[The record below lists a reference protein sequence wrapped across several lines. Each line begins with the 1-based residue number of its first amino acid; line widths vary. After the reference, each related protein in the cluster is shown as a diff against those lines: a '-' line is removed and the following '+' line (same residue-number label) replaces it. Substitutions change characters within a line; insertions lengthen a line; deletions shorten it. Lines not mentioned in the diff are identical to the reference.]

1 MIETLQSLRFIFIMM
16 ILMSHFAYRGIGPFD
31 AGGDCG
37 VAFFFMLSGFVISL
51 GYGRQVREGTFHYG
65 HFLRKRFWKLYPLHL
80 LCLLFW
86 LIISKNAIDVRVVL
100 NLLLLQSWI
109 PDAGYYFSC
118 NSVSWFL
125 SGLFFCYLLFP
136 WAYKHVS
143 KGWGA
148 CVLAAYVMVCLLTP
162 YEKVNAILYVNP
174 LVRFVDFYIGIVL
187 CRIYEKGYSLQS
199 GAVWMEWLLLL
210 ALVVLLAVYPYVD
223 EKLRNAPMYWIV
235 LVPML
240 LVFSKG
246 QGPLSKLLKT
256 KPMLMLASLSMPI
269 FMTHQMLIG
278 ILFRRLPDMPVVV
291 MLFLSV
297 FTVLVVS
304 WLLDRLVLRQIGKFI

>member
-16 ILMSHFAYRGIGPFD
+16 IFMSHFAYRGIGPFD

-37 VAFFFMLSGFVISL
+37 VAFFFMLSGYVVSL
-51 GYGRQVREGTFHYG
+51 GYGRQIREGSFHFG
-65 HFLRKRFWKLYPLHL
+65 RFLRKRFWKLYPLHL

-86 LIISKNAIDVRVVL
+86 LVVSHDVIDGRVVL
-100 NLLLLQSWI
+100 NILLLQSWI
-109 PDAGYYFSC
+109 PDNEYYFSC

-125 SGLFFCYLLFP
+125 SCLLFCYILFP

-143 KGWGA
+143 KDWTAGVMA
-148 CVLAAYVMVCLLTP
+148 VYLMVCLLTP

-174 LVRFVDFYIGIVL
+174 LARFVDFYIGMVL
-187 CRIYEKGYSLQS
+187 CRIYEKGYSLS
-199 GAVWMEWLLLL
+199 GSAWMEWLLILIL
-210 ALVVLLAVYPYVD
+210 IVLLAVYPFVD
-223 EKLRNAPMYWIV
+223 EKLRNAPLYWLV

-256 KPMLMLASLSMPI
+256 RPLLLLATLSMPI
-269 FMTHQMLIG
+269 FMTHQILIG
-278 ILFRRLPDMPVVV
+278 ILLHWLPDMPVIL
-291 MLFLSV
+291 MLFLCIFV
-297 FTVLVVS
+297 VLVVS
-304 WLLDRLVLRQIGKFI
+304 WLIDRFVLRQIGKFI

>member
-16 ILMSHFAYRGIGPFD
+16 IFMSHFAYRGIGPFD

-37 VAFFFMLSGFVISL
+37 VAFFFMLSGFVVSL
-51 GYGRQVREGTFHYG
+51 GYGRQIQEGTFRYAR
-65 HFLRKRFWKLYPLHL
+65 FLRKRFWKIYPLHL

-86 LIISKNAIDVRVVL
+86 LIVSKSVIDGHVVL

-109 PDAGYYFSC
+109 PDPEYYFSC

-125 SGLFFCYLLFP
+125 SCLLFCYFLFP

-143 KGWGA
+143 KGWVS
-148 CVLAAYVMVCLLTP
+148 CVLVAYVAVCLLTP

-187 CRIYEKGYSLQS
+187 CRIYEKGFSLS
-199 GAVWMEWLLLL
+199 GVVWMEWLLLL
-210 ALVVLLAVYPYVD
+210 TLIVLLAAYPFVD
-223 EKLRNAPMYWIV
+223 EKVRNAPLYW
-235 LVPML
+235 LML
-240 LVFSKG
+240 APVILVFSKEL
-246 QGPLSKLLKT
+246 GPLSRLLKMR
-256 KPMLMLASLSMPI
+256 PMLMLASLSMPI

-278 ILFRRLPDMPVVV
+278 ILLHRLPDLPVVV

-304 WLLDRLVLRQIGKFI
+304 WFIDRFVLRQIGKFI